1 MYDKMAFNWDK
12 FYDVGLCMQ
21 RISQKEEYQR
31 SATGRFYYAAFGLV
45 KEYYE
50 EKYKKQVPSLD
61 AHSFLIN
68 ELEKSYGDE
77 KRLGE
82 NLRKMRKYRNFA
94 DYNKIFYLF
103 NAKKSEKI
111 YNNIV
116 QLLENLNKKSR

>member
-1 MYDKMAFNWDK
+1 MIKMAFNWDK
-12 FYDVGLCMQ
+12 FSDVGLCLKK
-21 RISQKEEYQR
+21 ISQKEEYQR

-50 EKYKKQVPSLD
+50 EKYERPIPFLN

-103 NAKKSEKI
+103 NADKCEKT
-111 YNNIV
+111 YNEIV
-116 QLLENLNKKSR
+116 QLLNNLNKKSKR